1 MKQLEILFDRQT
13 LVDRPPSIVYP
24 TTPEMNFRLRGLNP
38 RYDSSLRFLFDA
50 NPYGLY
56 KFNTEGGK
64 KEIREKER
72 KKESKREREKKDS
85 IRKFTVPGGMRPQ
98 QTPAERG
105 IWIWGALQCCCPA
118 EYPCSLASNSC
129 AVRNTSKV
137 RNVRTFSHIIIHI
150 HSSTRILN
158 IRGTPPWNQQC
169 TQWNIFQRTTYF

>member
-38 RYDSSLRFLFDA
+38 LRFLVTVSLWCESLR
-50 NPYGLY
+50 PVQVQHRGR
-56 KFNTEGGK
+56 K
-64 KEIREKER
+64 KRNKRER
-72 KKESKREREKKDS
+72 KKERKQKRERKKDS

-158 IRGTPPWNQQC
+158 IRGTPPSSAHSETFSNE
-169 TQWNIFQRTTYF
+169 QRISRSL